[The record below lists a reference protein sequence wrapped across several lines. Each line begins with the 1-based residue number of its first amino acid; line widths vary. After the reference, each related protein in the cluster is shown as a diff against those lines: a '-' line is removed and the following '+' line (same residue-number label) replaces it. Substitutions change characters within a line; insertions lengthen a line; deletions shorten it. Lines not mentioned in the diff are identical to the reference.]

1 MIGLYLA
8 AIYVLSK
15 NLIAPSIVHGLI
27 DFASFIFYAILSPE
41 ALSKMMSSTQA
52 GASGSTTTAT
62 FLVQIAI
69 TVPFLIA
76 ALLMMRNVER
86 KVPGEVI

>member
-1 MIGLYLA
+1 MFF
-8 AIYVLSK
+8 SK

-86 KVPGEVI
+86 KVPGEVT

>member
-1 MIGLYLA
+1 
-8 AIYVLSK
+8 
-15 NLIAPSIVHGLI
+15 
-27 DFASFIFYAILSPE
+27 
-41 ALSKMMSSTQA
+41 MMSSTQA